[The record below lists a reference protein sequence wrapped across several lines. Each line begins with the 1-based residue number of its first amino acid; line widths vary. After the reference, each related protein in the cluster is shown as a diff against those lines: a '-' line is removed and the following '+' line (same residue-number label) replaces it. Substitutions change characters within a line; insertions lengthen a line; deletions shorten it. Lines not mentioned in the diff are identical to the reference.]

1 MTTKTPDTL
10 TLDALVQEYLT
21 RQEGDPEEVRERL
34 DDFHRTFA
42 SRGVLLLECQML
54 GSPLF
59 GEYTLVAF
67 GPRNTIKDIP
77 THPVSLHGLASTMST
92 VKAVAYFGGAAL

>member
-1 MTTKTPDTL
+1 MPNTL

-21 RQEGDPEEVRERL
+21 RQEGDPASVRAQL
-34 DDFHRTFA
+34 DAMHDRFQ

-54 GSPLF
+54 GSSRL

-67 GPRNTIKDIP
+67 GPRNTLKDVP
-77 THPVSLHGLASTMST
+77 AHPVSPRGLASDMAT
-92 VKAVAYFGGAAL
+92 VKSVAFFGGAEA